1 MPSLFHIITSHL
13 KHRVPYECQQMKE
26 LLLDFLIS
34 SQIIVKLK
42 NKHAIVKSIGK
53 NELEEAM
60 G

>member
-1 MPSLFHIITSHL
+1 
-13 KHRVPYECQQMKE
+13 MKE

-53 NELEEAM
+53 SELEDS
-60 G
+60 